1 MLHDSLLDSVQY
13 CIGHHGLGNCLNE
26 AMLGDASSC
35 FVTRKTNEPR
45 TSRLCLCHR
54 SSISLTSNTS
64 VLAS

>member
-35 FVTRKTNEPR
+35 FVTRKAMNEKQNEPR
-45 TSRLCLCHR
+45 TSRLCATGPLF
-54 SSISLTSNTS
+54 L
-64 VLAS
+64 